1 VSRLGPRF
9 AALRAEGRAGLVT
22 FIMGGDPDYATA
34 LAILK
39 GLPQAGADVIEIG
52 MPFSDPMA
60 DGPAIQAAG
69 LRALNGGM
77 TLKRTLEMVSEFRK
91 SDINTPIVLMGYF
104 NPIYSYGAD
113 KFVAAAKNAGVDG
126 LIIVDLPPEEDA
138 ELRPQANEAGI
149 DIIRLCAPT
158 TDDKRLPAV
167 LDGASGFLY
176 YVSVLGPTGVKSVA
190 TDDVAKAVQ
199 RLRRHTK
206 LPIAVG
212 FGIKTPE
219 AAAGVAR
226 NADAAVVGTA
236 LVQIIADRLD
246 AHGKPGADTVK
257 AAHDFVRR
265 LSSAVRDARQPEP
278 AGS

>member
-1 VSRLGPRF
+1 VSRLAPRF
-9 AALRAEGRAGLVT
+9 AALRAEDRAGLVT
-22 FIMGGDPDYATA
+22 FTMGGDPDFATS

-69 LRALNGGM
+69 LRALNRGM
-77 TLKRTLEMVSEFRK
+77 TLKRTLELVTEFRK
-91 SDINTPIVLMGYF
+91 NDVNTPIVLMGYF
-104 NPIYSYGAD
+104 NPIYSFGAD
-113 KFVAAAKNAGVDG
+113 KFIAAAKTAGVDG

-138 ELRPQANEAGI
+138 ELRPQANAAGI
-149 DIIRLCAPT
+149 DIIRLAAPT
-158 TDDKRLPAV
+158 TDDARLPAV
-167 LDGASGFLY
+167 LNGASGFLY
-176 YVSVLGPTGVKSVA
+176 YVSVLGTTGMKSA
-190 TDDVAKAVQ
+190 AANDVAAAVQ

-212 FGIKTPE
+212 FGIKTPD
-219 AAAGVAR
+219 AAAAVAR

-236 LVQIIADRLD
+236 LVQIIAERLD
-246 AHGKPGADTVK
+246 ADGKPGPDAVK
-257 AAHDFVRR
+257 APLEFVRS